1 MNFLLLPFSKLLR
14 CFSLGLFVVVN
25 SIAGAQTVVSDPGD
39 LQDLVNASSGGETF
53 VVSAGTYN
61 DIEGSFTAVASES
74 NPIIIKAET
83 VGSVTLTGD
92 SHFSFKKAAHITFEG
107 FIFDCQGESTLIK
120 MEGSNN
126 IRISRN
132 VFELATTEPIKWVYI
147 GGVWDDHTFQYESHH
162 NRVDHNVFQN
172 KTTPGHYI
180 TIDGTSNAD
189 QTDSRQSQYDRI
201 DHNYFKNNAPRA
213 VNEQESIRVGWSQ
226 MSKSSGFT
234 TVEYNRFEE
243 CDGDP
248 EIVSIKSC
256 DNIVRHNTF
265 YRCHGTLSFRHG
277 NRSRAEGNYFFG
289 GGKENASFGT
299 STIHTGGIRIYGTDH
314 VIVNNYLEGLYGT
327 IWDAPIAL
335 TQGDAIDGNSTNL
348 TKHFRAERVTIAFN
362 TLVNN
367 RYGIEIGYDKPGN
380 NAYNTKL
387 KDITIAN
394 NVVTGSENSLVS
406 YINGNDQGPE
416 ITWMN
421 NIMFPTG
428 SASLTSDGST
438 FLSTEVAVQD
448 PKLTFDGSLWRATST
463 SPIVADAVPSLGVIE
478 DMDGQERPAM
488 SNAGADHHSS
498 AGVRFHPM
506 EVDDVGPYAYDD
518 DIVIDDYLSVV
529 GELEFDAVSSSK
541 TLTVS
546 SNIDWVIVTN
556 DSWITLGSSSGSGS
570 GSVNVTVTE
579 NTLESSRSGLITVSG
594 EGISRDVVVF
604 QSGVSSN
611 NGDGRIPVIAVS
623 ASTFQDPNIP
633 SNAIDENPGT
643 RWSGEGV
650 GANITFELDGMY
662 DVEELKV
669 SFLSGDSRFTYF
681 DIEVSID
688 EINFT
693 SVASGLSNSG
703 TSNDV
708 EAFLVNADAKY
719 VRIIGGGNS
728 VNDWNSITEIAFYG
742 TPSMVTAFND
752 LNTDDNVHV
761 YPNPVKSDLT
771 IQSTSGELIKSL
783 ELVSVDGGDGL
794 FQKINEPA
802 IVVDLSKL
810 ISGVYFLKVTTDSS
824 TEFHRLLVVD

>member
-1 MNFLLLPFSKLLR
+1 MYIQRLFLSLFLVVIVHCYSFSQ
-14 CFSLGLFVVVN
+14 
-25 SIAGAQTVVSDPGD
+25 IVVSDPGD

-74 NPIIIKAET
+74 SPIIIKAET
-83 VGSVTLTGD
+83 VGGVTLTGD
-92 SHFSFKKAAHITFEG
+92 SHFSFKKAAHITLEG
-107 FIFDCQGESTLIK
+107 FVFDCQGESTLIK
-120 MEGSNN
+120 MEGANN

-147 GGVWDDHTFQYESHH
+147 GGVWDDHTFLYESHH

-189 QTDSRQSQYDRI
+189 KTDSRQSQYDRI

-234 TVEYNRFEE
+234 TVEYNRFED

-289 GGKENASFGT
+289 GGKANASFGT

-335 TQGDAIDGNSTNL
+335 TQGDAIEGNSTNY

-367 RYGIEIGYDKPGN
+367 RYGIEIGYDKPGSN
-380 NAYNTKL
+380 PYNTKL

-394 NVVTGSENSLVS
+394 NLVMGSENSLVS
-406 YINGNDQGPE
+406 YINGNDQESE

-428 SASLTSDGST
+428 DASLTSDGST
-438 FLSTEVAVQD
+438 FESTEVDVQD
-448 PKLTFDGSLWRATST
+448 PKLTFDGDLWRTTST
-463 SPIVADAVPSLGVIE
+463 SPLVADAVSSLGVDE

-506 EVDDVGPYAYDD
+506 EIDDVGPYAYEGE
-518 DIVIDDYLSVV
+518 IVIDDYLSVV
-529 GELEFDAVSSSK
+529 GELEFEAPSGSK
-541 TLTVS
+541 ILTVS
-546 SNIDWVIVTN
+546 SNIDWSIMTN
-556 DSWITLGSSSGSGS
+556 DSWIILGAQTGSGS
-570 GSVNVTVTE
+570 GSVNVMVTE

-594 EGISRDVVVF
+594 GGITRDVFVF
-604 QSGVSSN
+604 QSGVSTN
-611 NGDGRIPVIAVS
+611 NGDDRIPVIGVS
-623 ASTFQDPNIP
+623 ASTFQDPNVP
-633 SNAIDENPGT
+633 GNAYDEDPGT

-650 GANITFELDGMY
+650 GANITFELDGLY
-662 DVEELKV
+662 DVDELKI

-681 DIEVSID
+681 EIEVSTNGVD
-688 EINFT
+688 FAP
-693 SVASGLSNSG
+693 VASGLSNSG
-703 TSNDV
+703 TTNDV
-708 EAFLVNADAKY
+708 EDFMVDAEAKY

-728 VNDWNSITEIAFYG
+728 VNEWNSITEVAFYG
-742 TPSMVTAFND
+742 TEATITGVNPILINDVFTAF
-752 LNTDDNVHV
+752 
-761 YPNPVKSDLT
+761 PNPVKAELT
-771 IQSTSGELIKSL
+771 IQSKAGELIESL
-783 ELVSVDGGDGL
+783 ELISVNGLGG
-794 FQKINEPA
+794 FAHVINEVTA
-802 IVVDLSKL
+802 ILDVSRL
-810 ISGVYFLKVTTDSS
+810 IGGVYFLKVK
-824 TEFHRLLVVD
+824 TESNTGVQQIIVQD